1 MEPDFKKSGGLIPAI
16 AQDHKTGEVLM
27 LAYVSPESWA
37 ETLRTGCAVY
47 YSRSRKKLWKKGE
60 SSGNV
65 QIVKEIRL
73 DCDGDTILFKVEQLG
88 GAACHTGHRSCFYT
102 VVERDGST
110 REAEAAAVDPEKLY
124 GGGK

>member
-1 MEPDFKKSGGLIPAI
+1 M
-16 AQDHKTGEVLM
+16 
-27 LAYVSPESWA
+27 
-37 ETLRTGCAVY
+37 
-47 YSRSRKKLWKKGE
+47 WKKGE

-73 DCDGDTILFKVEQLG
+73 DCDGDAILFKVEQRG

-102 VVERDGST
+102 VVEGDGST
-110 REAEAAAVDPEKLY
+110 REAEAAAVDPETLY